1 MENVW
6 IAGPARTPIGSHGG
20 KLSSVSAPQLGRF
33 SVHATL
39 ERTGITPDQV
49 DEVIF
54 GNVLSAGLG
63 QNVARQVSLGA
74 GMPDSVPA
82 TTVNKVCGSGLKSVM
97 MAAQAIRCEDAHIVI
112 AGGTENMTRAPHVTP
127 TVLNPR
133 REPKGEPIDVMIRD
147 GLWDVYNDVHMGTC
161 GDRCA
166 EKYGLTREA
175 QDDFAAAS
183 YERALSARKSGHL
196 AREIIDV
203 VTEAGFVTNDEEPDR
218 FDEEKLRGLRP
229 AFGEKGTVTAAN
241 ASSINDGAAS
251 VAVLSD
257 RGLDNSGA
265 PVSAKILG
273 YTTAAREPAWFT
285 LAPILA
291 IAGLL
296 EQTGMTIDDIDLF
309 EINEAF
315 SCVPMATM
323 AELSIPHDRVNV
335 FGGAVALGHPIGA
348 SGCRILVTLLNAM
361 EIRGAKVGIASLCIG
376 GGEAVAMAVKQ
387 T

>member
-1 MENVW
+1 
-6 IAGPARTPIGSHGG
+6 
-20 KLSSVSAPQLGRF
+20 
-33 SVHATL
+33 
-39 ERTGITPDQV
+39 
-49 DEVIF
+49 
-54 GNVLSAGLG
+54 
-63 QNVARQVSLGA
+63 
-74 GMPDSVPA
+74 
-82 TTVNKVCGSGLKSVM
+82 
-97 MAAQAIRCEDAHIVI
+97 
-112 AGGTENMTRAPHVTP
+112 
-127 TVLNPR
+127 
-133 REPKGEPIDVMIRD
+133 
-147 GLWDVYNDVHMGTC
+147 
-161 GDRCA
+161 
-166 EKYGLTREA
+166 
-175 QDDFAAAS
+175 
-183 YERALSARKSGHL
+183 
-196 AREIIDV
+196 